1 MLVPGYV
8 PLRLIDVCARCAL
21 GSITVPGGALTGLGQ
36 CAIQRVY
43 QGVGGLEGSLDGV
56 QHLLPSGGANTVD
69 KGSNVSTTKERPNGR
84 RARRQHA

>member
-1 MLVPGYV
+1 MDAG
-8 PLRLIDVCARCAL
+8 ARCAR
-21 GSITVPGGALTGLGQ
+21 GSDAVPGDALTGLGQ

-43 QGVGGLEGSLDGV
+43 QGVGGLEGGLDGV
-56 QHLLPSGGANTVD
+56 QHLPPSGGANTAD